1 LKAEKNNYHYVAKTL
16 EGLEE
21 VLERELIVLGAR
33 NTRILTHAVSFDG
46 DKSLMY
52 AANFRCRTAL
62 RILRHVTSFSFTSEM
77 EFYKILNE
85 IRWEQ
90 YITPEQHISVEATTA
105 DSFMSNVRFIE
116 QKTKEAIV
124 DRFRSIYGQRPAV
137 NNFNPDLLI
146 NINIAEDICQ
156 VFADSSC
163 ESLHHR
169 GYRVTNGKDPLNEV
183 LAAGMILMSGW
194 DHRSDFFDPMCGSG
208 TLLIEAAMIANNIP
222 AGSYRKDY
230 GFMHWKDYDKNLYQR
245 VMEAGFKEQTE
256 ADIQI
261 CGSDASEENLESGI
275 QNIRAAKLHKDIF
288 VSLNSLED
296 LDPDIDQPGI
306 IMTDLPYDAQSDA
319 SEVEALYRMIG
330 ENLKQKFVGFQA
342 WILSGNYSAMAQFD
356 LKPSKKITL
365 VNGHT
370 ECRFMKFD
378 LTEENKKVSSSKH
391 DEATEIDFS

>member
-1 LKAEKNNYHYVAKTL
+1 MAKTL

-62 RILRHVTSFSFTSEM
+62 KILRHITSFSFTSEM

-90 YITPEQHISVEATTA
+90 YITPEQYISVEAATNE
-105 DSFMSNVRFIE
+105 SFMSNVRFIE
-116 QKTKEAIV
+116 QKTKEAV
-124 DRFRSIYGQRPAV
+124 GDRFRSIYGQRPSV

-146 NINIAEDICQ
+146 SINIAEDICQ
-156 VFADSSC
+156 VLADSSC

-169 GYRVTNGKDPLNEV
+169 GYRLTNGKNPLNEV
-183 LAAGMILMSGW
+183 LAAGMVLMSGW
-194 DHRSDFFDPMCGSG
+194 DHRTDFFDPMCGSG

-230 GFMHWKDYDKNLYQR
+230 GFMHWKDYDKILFQR
-245 VMEAGFKEQTE
+245 VMEAGYKEQTE

-261 CGSDASEENLESGI
+261 CGSDASEENLEAAI
-275 QNIRAAKLHKDIF
+275 QNIRSAKLHKDIF
-288 VSLNSLED
+288 VSHNSLEE
-296 LDPDIDQPGI
+296 LDPEIDQPGI
-306 IMTDLPYDAQSDA
+306 IITDPPYSTESDA
-319 SEVEALYRMIG
+319 TETEALYQMIG

-342 WILSGNYSAMAQFD
+342 WILSANYSAMVHLG
-356 LKPSKKITL
+356 LKPIKKITL
-365 VNGHT
+365 INGHT
-370 ECRFMKFD
+370 VCRYMKFD
-378 LTEENKKVSSSKH
+378 LSEEPKKNSAKY
-391 DEATEIDFS
+391 DETTEIDFS

>member
-1 LKAEKNNYHYVAKTL
+1 MAKTL

-77 EFYKILNE
+77 EFHKILNE
-85 IRWEQ
+85 IRWEH
-90 YITPEQHISVEATTA
+90 YITPEQHIAVEATTSN
-105 DSFMSNVRFIE
+105 SFMSNVRFVE
-116 QKTKEAIV
+116 QRTKEAV
-124 DRFRSIYGQRPAV
+124 TDRFRSIYGQRPSI
-137 NNFNPDLLI
+137 NNFNPDLFI
-146 NINIAEDICQ
+146 NINISEDICQ
-156 VFADSSC
+156 VFADSTC

-169 GYRVTNGKDPLNEV
+169 GYRVTNGTNPLNEV

-230 GFMHWKDYDKNLYQR
+230 GFMHWKDYDKNLFQR
-245 VMEAGFKEQTE
+245 VMEDGFNQQTE

-261 CGSDASEENLESGI
+261 CGSDSSEENLEAAI

-288 VSLNSLED
+288 VSHNSLED

-306 IMTDLPYDAQSDA
+306 IMTNPPYDAQSDP
-319 SEVEALYRMIG
+319 EVVEALYSMIG
-330 ENLKQKFVGFQA
+330 ENLKQKFIGFQA
-342 WILSGNYSAMAQFD
+342 WILSSDFAAMALFN

-370 ECRFMKFD
+370 DCRFMRFD
-378 LTEENKKVSSSKH
+378 LTEETKKVSSKH
-391 DEATEIDFS
+391 DDSTEIDFS

>member
-1 LKAEKNNYHYVAKTL
+1 VAKTL

-77 EFYKILNE
+77 EYHKILNE
-85 IRWEQ
+85 IRWEH
-90 YITPEQHISVEATTA
+90 YITPEQHIAVEATTS
-105 DSFMSNVRFIE
+105 DSFMSNVRFVE
-116 QKTKEAIV
+116 QRTKEAV
-124 DRFRSIYGQRPAV
+124 TDRFRSIYGQRPAI
-137 NNFNPDLLI
+137 NNFNPDLFI
-146 NINIAEDICQ
+146 NINISEDICQ
-156 VFADSSC
+156 VFADSSS

-169 GYRVTNGKDPLNEV
+169 GYRITNGKNPLNEV
-183 LAAGMILMSGW
+183 LAAGMVMMSGW

-230 GFMHWKDYDKNLYQR
+230 GFMHWKDYDKNLFQR
-245 VMEAGFKEQTE
+245 VMDEGFNQQTE

-261 CGSDASEENLESGI
+261 CGSDASEENLEAAI
-275 QNIRAAKLHKDIF
+275 QNIKAAKLHKDIF
-288 VSLNSLED
+288 VSHNSLEE

-306 IMTDLPYDAQSDA
+306 IMTDPPYDAQSDPA
-319 SEVEALYRMIG
+319 EVEALYTMIG
-330 ENLKQKFVGFQA
+330 ENLKQKFTGFQA
-342 WILSGNYSAMAQFD
+342 WILSGDFAVLAQMN
-356 LKPSKKITL
+356 LKPSKKFSL

-370 ECRFMKFD
+370 ACRFMKFD
-378 LTEENKKVSSSKH
+378 LSEETKKVSSKH
-391 DEATEIDFS
+391 DDSAEIDFS

>member
-1 LKAEKNNYHYVAKTL
+1 MAKTL

-62 RILRHVTSFSFTSEM
+62 RILRHITSFSFTSEM
-77 EFYKILNE
+77 EYHKILNE
-85 IRWEQ
+85 IRWEH
-90 YITPEQHISVEATTA
+90 YITPEQHIAVEAATSN
-105 DSFMSNVRFIE
+105 SFMSNVRFVE
-116 QKTKEAIV
+116 QRTKEAV
-124 DRFRSIYGQRPAV
+124 TDRFRSIYGQRPSI
-137 NNFNPDLLI
+137 NNFSPDLFIHI
-146 NINIAEDICQ
+146 NISEDICQ

-169 GYRVTNGKDPLNEV
+169 GYRVTNGTNPLNEV

-230 GFMHWKDYDKNLYQR
+230 GFMHWKDYDKNLFQR
-245 VMEAGFKEQTE
+245 VMEDGFNQQTE

-261 CGSDASEENLESGI
+261 CGSDASEENLEAAI
-275 QNIRAAKLHKDIF
+275 QNIKAAKLHKDIF
-288 VSLNSLED
+288 VSHNSLEE

-306 IMTDLPYDAQSDA
+306 IMTNPPYDAQSDPA
-319 SEVEALYRMIG
+319 EVEALYRMIG

-342 WILSGNYSAMAQFD
+342 WILSGDFAALALLN
-356 LKPSKKITL
+356 LKPSKKISL
-365 VNGHT
+365 VNGHID
-370 ECRFMKFD
+370 CRFMKFD
-378 LTEENKKVSSSKH
+378 LTEETKKVSAKH
-391 DEATEIDFS
+391 DDSVEIDFS

>member
-1 LKAEKNNYHYVAKTL
+1 MAKTL

-77 EFYKILNE
+77 EFHKILNE

-90 YITPEQHISVEATTA
+90 YITPEQHIAVEATTS
-105 DSFMSNVRFIE
+105 DSFMSNVRFVE
-116 QKTKEAIV
+116 QRTKEAV
-124 DRFRSIYGQRPAV
+124 TDRFRSIYGQRPSI
-137 NNFNPDLLI
+137 NNFNPDLFI
-146 NINIAEDICQ
+146 NISISEDICQ
-156 VFADSSC
+156 VFADSSS

-169 GYRVTNGKDPLNEV
+169 GYRITNGKNPLNEV
-183 LAAGMILMSGW
+183 LAAGMIMMSGW

-222 AGSYRKDY
+222 SGSYRKDY
-230 GFMHWKDYDKNLYQR
+230 GFMHWKDYDKNLFQR
-245 VMEAGFKEQTE
+245 MMEEGFNQQTE

-261 CGSDASEENLESGI
+261 CGSDASEENLEAAI
-275 QNIRAAKLHKDIF
+275 QNIKAAKLHKDIF
-288 VSLNSLED
+288 VSHNSLEE

-306 IMTDLPYDAQSDA
+306 IMTDPPYDVQSDPA
-319 SEVEALYRMIG
+319 EVEALYSMIG
-330 ENLKQKFVGFQA
+330 ENLKQKFIGFQA
-342 WILSGNYSAMAQFD
+342 WILSGDFAALALMNI
-356 LKPSKKITL
+356 KPSKKISL

-370 ECRFMKFD
+370 ACRFMKFD
-378 LTEENKKVSSSKH
+378 LSEETKKVSSKH
-391 DEATEIDFS
+391 DDSAEIDFS